1 MKKRAFQIAGGAMAV
16 LLVTGLVVPY
26 VNADQFGLR
35 LKSSLERALGRQV
48 DIGRVRFNL
57 FKGPG
62 FSVERDNKGP
72 GVVIHE
78 DPAIGLEPVAYVG
91 TMEVRPSLLALL
103 GGRFRIASIRLED
116 ASINLVKSGPAEGA
130 GRWNF
135 TSFVDRS
142 VMSNMPAVHVRN
154 GRINFK
160 FGDTKSIFYLT
171 ETDLDISRPG
181 GVSSGSGGGWNI
193 SCAGQT
199 ARTDRTGH
207 GLGLFSLKGHW
218 FPAPERVDLDLT
230 LDRTGLGEWT
240 ALLRGEAGAV
250 HGTVTSRLHL
260 GGPIQNIGI
269 AGRLT
274 IQDVHRWDLLP
285 PSGQGWPLDVRGTLD
300 LVGQRLELEGNSAGK
315 ELLPLSVRLRA
326 TDYLS
331 QPHWAVALNW
341 NRFPVEPLMELAAH
355 MGAQL
360 PPDLKMSGTMDG
372 AMVYARGGRL
382 EGELGFH
389 DTAVSTPNSPPLRFD
404 QAYVILDH
412 EHIRL
417 SPAAVHTGD
426 DQAGVEADYAIDRNT
441 LDLAIHSDAMKV
453 ASLRAQ
459 GALPAPPWLEQV
471 KSGQWSGDLHYR
483 RETDKSVWAGRL
495 LISDAELPVAG
506 LADPVRFKSARLQID
521 GERVTVDQIVASAGK
536 VLFHGEYRHDPAL
549 ARPDRV
555 RLRAD
560 TLDAAEVEAQLLPSL
575 RRDRSLIARALG
587 RSSIPEWMQ
596 DRAIEGTVQVDDLVL
611 DGVHLANVRAG
622 LRWDAARVELDGLQ
636 ANLDEAAIAGRLIVG
651 LRGVQPAYRL
661 AGKVKGLNWQ
671 SGKLD
676 AEGTLETSG
685 TGAVLL
691 TNLKSEA
698 TFSGSALDFGVA
710 PLWRTV
716 SGSCN
721 LAWSPRLRVTDLSLK
736 TAEDETYTGKGAAQE
751 DGRLVILLSNGTK
764 EMRVTGTLAN
774 LKVE

>member
-1 MKKRAFQIAGGAMAV
+1 MKKRAIQIVGASV
-16 LLVTGLVVPY
+16 LLLLLIGMVVPY
-26 VNADQFGLR
+26 VNADQYGQR
-35 LKSSLERALGRQV
+35 LKDSLERSLGRQV
-48 DIGRVRFNL
+48 DIGRVRFSL

-62 FSVERDNKGP
+62 FSVERDDKGP

-78 DPAIGLEPVAYVG
+78 DPAIGLEPIAYVE

-103 GGRFRIASIRLED
+103 GGKFRIASIRLED
-116 ASINLVKSGPAEGA
+116 ASINLVKSGPAEEA

-142 VMSNMPAVHVRN
+142 VMSSMPAVHIRN

-171 ETDLDISRPG
+171 ETDLDILPPARVG
-181 GVSSGSGGGWNI
+181 SGAGGGWNV
-193 SCAGQT
+193 SCTGQP

-218 FPAPERVDLDLT
+218 FVAPERVDLDLT

-240 ALLRGEAGAV
+240 ALLRGEVGAV

-260 GGPIQNIGI
+260 GGPIHNIGI

-274 IQDVHRWDLLP
+274 IEDIHRWDLLP

-300 LVGQRLELEGNSAGK
+300 LVGQRLELETNSAGK
-315 ELLPLSVRLRA
+315 ELLPLSVRVRA

-331 QPHWAVALNW
+331 QPHWAVAVNW
-341 NRFPVEPLMELAAH
+341 NRFPLEPLMELASH

-360 PPDLKMSGTMDG
+360 PPGLKMSGTMDG
-372 AMVYARGGRL
+372 AMVYPRGGRL

-389 DTAVSTPNSPPLRFD
+389 DTAVIMPDLPPLRFEHAYLVLD
-404 QAYVILDH
+404 QGHV
-412 EHIRL
+412 RL
-417 SPAAVHTGD
+417 SPAVVHTGD

-453 ASLRAQ
+453 SSLRAQ
-459 GALPAPPWLEQV
+459 GALPALPWLEHV
-471 KSGQWSGDLHYR
+471 TSGQWSGDLHYR
-483 RETDKSVWAGRL
+483 RETDKSAWTGRL
-495 LISDAELPVAG
+495 QITGAELPVTG
-506 LADPVRFKSARLQID
+506 LADPVRFESARLQVD
-521 GERVTVDQIVASAGK
+521 GERIAVDQIVASAGK
-536 VLFHGEYRHDPAL
+536 VAFRGEYRHDPAQ
-549 ARPDRV
+549 AQPDRV
-555 RLRAD
+555 RLRSAALNAAD
-560 TLDAAEVEAQLLPSL
+560 LEAQLLPSL

-587 RSSIPEWMQ
+587 RTSIPEWMK
-596 DRAIEGTVQVDDLVL
+596 DRALEGTVQIDDLVL

-622 LRWDAARVELDGLQ
+622 LRWDIARVELDGLQ
-636 ANLDEAAIAGRLIVG
+636 AKLDRAAITGRLIVG
-651 LRGVQPAYRL
+651 LRGAQPTYRL

-685 TGAVLL
+685 TGAELL
-691 TNLKSEA
+691 ANLKSEA
-698 TFSGSALDFGVA
+698 TFTGSALDFGAA
-710 PLWRTV
+710 PPWRTV

-721 LAWSPRLRVTDLSLK
+721 LAWSPRLHVTDLSLK
-736 TAEDETYTGKGAAQE
+736 TAEDETYTGKGSAQE
-751 DGRLVILLSNGTK
+751 DGKLIILLSNGAK
-764 EMRVTGTLAN
+764 EMKMTGTLTN

>member
-1 MKKRAFQIAGGAMAV
+1 MRKRAIQALGAAAL
-16 LLVTGLVVPY
+16 LLVLAGLLVPY
-26 VNADQFGLR
+26 VNADPYGQR
-35 LKSSLERALGRQV
+35 LKYSLERSLGRKV
-48 DIGRVRFNL
+48 EIGRVRFNL

-62 FSVERDNKGP
+62 FSVERDGKGP
-72 GVVIHE
+72 GVVIYE
-78 DPAIGLEPVAYVG
+78 DPSIGLEPVAYVE

-103 GGRFRIASIRLED
+103 GGKFRIASIRLED
-116 ASINLVKSGPAEGA
+116 ASINLAKSGPADGA

-171 ETDLDISRPG
+171 ETDLDISPPG
-181 GVSSGSGGGWNI
+181 GVGSSAGWEV
-193 SCAGQT
+193 SCTGQT
-199 ARTDRTGH
+199 ARTDRSGH

-218 FPAPERVDLDLT
+218 FVAPERVDLDLT
-230 LDRTGLGEWT
+230 MERTGLGEWM

-260 GGPIQNIGI
+260 GGPIHNIGI

-274 IQDVHRWDLLP
+274 IEDVHRWDLLP
-285 PSGQGWPLDVRGTLD
+285 PSSGQGWPLDVRGTLD
-300 LVGQRLELEGNSAGK
+300 LVGQRIELAGNSAGK
-315 ELLPLSVRLRA
+315 ELLPLAVRLRA
-326 TDYLS
+326 SDYLS
-331 QPHWAVALNW
+331 QPHWAMEVNW
-341 NRFPVEPLMELAAH
+341 NRFPLEPLMELAAH
-355 MGAQL
+355 MGVQL

-372 AMVYARGGRL
+372 AMVYSPEGRFA
-382 EGELGFH
+382 GELGFH
-389 DTAVSTPNSPPLRFD
+389 DTAVTTPNSPPLRFD
-404 QAYVILDH
+404 QAYLVLDQGH
-412 EHIRL
+412 VRL
-417 SPAAVHTGD
+417 SPAVVHTGD
-426 DQAGVEADYAIDRNT
+426 DQAGVEADYAIDQNT

-459 GALPAPPWLEQV
+459 GALPALPWLEQV

-483 RETDKSVWAGRL
+483 GETEKSNWTGRL
-495 LISDAELPVAG
+495 QLTDAEMPVTG
-506 LADPVRFKSARLQID
+506 LADPVRFQSARLQID
-521 GERVTVDQIVASAGK
+521 GERVAVDQIVASVGK
-536 VLFHGEYRHDPAL
+536 TSFRGDYRHDPAP
-549 ARPDRV
+549 AHPDRL

-560 TLDAAEVEAQLLPSL
+560 TLDASELEAELLPSL

-596 DRAIEGTVQVDDLVL
+596 GRSVEGTVQIDDLVV
-611 DGVHLANVRAG
+611 DGVHLANVRAA
-622 LRWDAARVELDGLQ
+622 LRWDVARVELDSLQ
-636 ANLDEAAIAGRLIVG
+636 AKLDKAAITGRLIVG
-651 LRGVQPAYRL
+651 LRGAQPTYRL
-661 AGKVKGLNWQ
+661 AGRVKGLNWQ

-685 TGAVLL
+685 TGAGLL
-691 TNLKSEA
+691 ANLKSEA
-698 TFSGSALDFGVA
+698 TFTGSALDFGAA
-710 PLWRTV
+710 PPWRSV

-721 LAWSPRLRVTDLSLK
+721 LAWSPRLHVTDLNLK

-751 DGRLVILLSNGTK
+751 DGRLVILLNNGAK
-764 EMRVTGTLAN
+764 EMRMTGTLAN

>member
-1 MKKRAFQIAGGAMAV
+1 MRRRVFQIAGAAV
-16 LLVTGLVVPY
+16 ALLLLAGLLVPY
-26 VNADQFGLR
+26 LNADRYGQS
-35 LKSSLERALGRQV
+35 LKYSLERALGRKV

-62 FSVERDNKGP
+62 FSVERDDKGP
-72 GVVIHE
+72 GVVIHD
-78 DPAIGLEPVAYVG
+78 DPSIGLEPIAYVE
-91 TMEVRPSLLALL
+91 TMEVRPSLLGLL
-103 GGRFRIASIRLED
+103 GGKFRIASIRLED
-116 ASINLVKSGPAEGA
+116 ASINLVKSGPVEEA

-142 VMSNMPAVHVRN
+142 VMSSMPAVHVRN

-160 FGDTKSIFYLT
+160 FGDTKSTFYLM
-171 ETDLDISRPG
+171 ETDLDISPPG
-181 GVSSGSGGGWNI
+181 TGSGSGWNV

-218 FPAPERVDLDLT
+218 FLAPERVDLDLT

-260 GGPIQNIGI
+260 GGPIHNIGI

-274 IQDVHRWDLLP
+274 IEDVHRWDLLP

-300 LVGQRLELEGNSAGK
+300 LVGQRLELESNSAGK

-331 QPHWAVALNW
+331 QPHWAVEVNW
-341 NRFPVEPLMELAAH
+341 NRFPLEPLMELAAH

-360 PPDLKMSGTMDG
+360 PPNLKMSGTMDG

-389 DTAVSTPNSPPLRFD
+389 DTAVTTPNSPPLRFEHAYLVLD
-404 QAYVILDH
+404 QG
-412 EHIRL
+412 HIRL
-417 SPAAVHTGD
+417 SPAVVHTGD
-426 DQAGVEADYAIDRNT
+426 DQANVEADYAIDQNS

-459 GALPAPPWLEQV
+459 GALPELPWLEQV
-471 KSGQWSGDLHYR
+471 KSGQWSGDLHYL
-483 RETDKSVWAGRL
+483 RETEKSTWTGRL
-495 LISDAELPVAG
+495 QVSDAELPVTG
-506 LADPVRFKSARLQID
+506 LADPVQVKSARLQID
-521 GERVTVDQIVASAGK
+521 GERITLDQIVAHAGK
-536 VLFHGEYRHDPAL
+536 VSFRGEYRHDPSL

-555 RLRAD
+555 RLRAE
-560 TLDAAEVEAQLLPSL
+560 TLDSSELEAELLPSL
-575 RRDRSLIARALG
+575 HRDRSLIARALG
-587 RSSIPEWMQ
+587 RNSIPDWMK
-596 DRAIEGTVQVDDLVL
+596 DRAVEGTVQVDDLVL
-611 DGVHLANVRAG
+611 DGAHLANVRAG
-622 LRWDAARVELDGLQ
+622 LRWDTARVELDGLQ
-636 ANLDEAAIAGRLIVG
+636 AKLDKAAITGRLVIG
-651 LRGVQPAYRL
+651 LRGAQPTYRL
-661 AGKVKGLNWQ
+661 TGKVKGLNWQ

-685 TGAVLL
+685 TGADLL
-691 TNLKSEA
+691 ANLKSEA
-698 TFSGSALDFGVA
+698 TFTGSALDFGA
-710 PLWRTV
+710 TPLWKTV

-721 LAWSPRLRVTDLSLK
+721 LAWSPRLHVTDLSLK

-751 DGRLVILLSNGTK
+751 DGRLVILLSNGSK
-764 EMRVTGTLAN
+764 EMRMTGTLAN

>member
-1 MKKRAFQIAGGAMAV
+1 MKKRVFQIAGAAV
-16 LLVTGLVVPY
+16 GILLLVGLLVPY
-26 VNADQFGLR
+26 VNADQYGQR
-35 LKSSLERALGRQV
+35 LKDSLERALGRKV

-62 FSVERDNKGP
+62 FSVERDDKGP

-78 DPAIGLEPVAYVG
+78 DPSIGLEPVAYVE
-91 TMEVRPSLLALL
+91 TMEVRPNLLALL
-103 GGRFRIASIRLED
+103 GGKFRIASIRLED
-116 ASINLVKSGPAEGA
+116 ASINLVKSGPVEEA

-142 VMSNMPAVHVRN
+142 VMSSMPAVHVRN

-160 FGDTKSIFYLT
+160 FGDTKSTFYLT
-171 ETDLDISRPG
+171 ETDLDISPPG
-181 GVSSGSGGGWNI
+181 ARSGGWNV
-193 SCAGQT
+193 SCTGQT
-199 ARTDRTGH
+199 ARTDRSGH
-207 GLGLFSLKGHW
+207 GLGLFSLQGHW
-218 FPAPERVDLDLT
+218 FVAPERVDLDLT

-260 GGPIQNIGI
+260 GGPIHNIGI

-274 IQDVHRWDLLP
+274 VEDVHRWDLLP

-300 LVGQRLELEGNSAGK
+300 LVGQRLELESNSAGK

-331 QPHWAVALNW
+331 QPHWAVEVNW
-341 NRFPVEPLMELAAH
+341 NRFPLEPLMELAAH

-389 DTAVSTPNSPPLRFD
+389 DTAVTTPNSPPVRFEHAYLVLD
-404 QAYVILDH
+404 QGHV
-412 EHIRL
+412 RL
-417 SPAAVHTGD
+417 SPAVVHTGD
-426 DQAGVEADYAIDRNT
+426 DQANVEADYAIDQNR

-453 ASLRAQ
+453 ASVRAQ
-459 GALPAPPWLEQV
+459 GALPALPWLDQV

-483 RETDKSVWAGRL
+483 RETEKSTWTGRL
-495 LISDAELPVAG
+495 QVADAELPVTG
-506 LADPVRFKSARLQID
+506 LADPVQFQSARLQID
-521 GERVTVDQIVASAGK
+521 GERVTVDQIVARAGK
-536 VLFHGEYRHDPAL
+536 VAFRGEYRHDPTL
-549 ARPDRV
+549 ARPDRI
-555 RLRAD
+555 RLRAE
-560 TLDAAEVEAQLLPSL
+560 TLDSAALEAELLPSL
-575 RRDRSLIARALG
+575 HRDRSLIARALG
-587 RSSIPEWMQ
+587 RNSIPDWMR
-596 DRAIEGTVQVDDLVL
+596 DRALEGTVQIDDLVL
-611 DGVHLANVRAG
+611 DGTHLANVRAG
-622 LRWDAARVELDGLQ
+622 LRWDTARVELDGLQ
-636 ANLDEAAIAGRLIVG
+636 AKLDKAAITGRLIIG
-651 LRGVQPAYRL
+651 LRGAQPTYRL
-661 AGKVKGLNWQ
+661 TGKVKGLNWQ

-685 TGAVLL
+685 TGAALL
-691 TNLKSEA
+691 ANLKSEA
-698 TFSGSALDFGVA
+698 TFAGSALDFGAA
-710 PLWRTV
+710 PPWKTV

-721 LAWSPRLRVTDLSLK
+721 LAWSPRLHVTDLSLK

-751 DGRLVILLSNGTK
+751 DGRLVILLNNGAK
-764 EMRVTGTLAN
+764 EMRMTGTLAN